1 MKPHI
6 LAGVS
11 PDVAEYTVTGWLVK
25 FERSAVVGLVTPRE
39 HLPLRL
45 CPSSIGESLRSLF
58 TGFLLAILRFYGTN
72 LCFHIQIWLSYIDI
86 PYSTGFVPSKVPTS
100 GLSMGFPYYTPIVSI
115 IVST

>member
-11 PDVAEYTVTGWLVK
+11 LGVAEYTVTGWLVK
-25 FERSAVVGLVTPRE
+25 FERSAVVGLVTQRE

-58 TGFLLAILRFYGTN
+58 TGFFGGNLKILWDKSVFSHPDMVE
-72 LCFHIQIWLSYIDI
+72 LH
-86 PYSTGFVPSKVPTS
+86 
-100 GLSMGFPYYTPIVSI
+100 
-115 IVST
+115 

>member
-11 PDVAEYTVTGWLVK
+11 LDVAEYTVTGWLVK

-58 TGFLLAILRFYGTN
+58 TGFFVGNLKILWDKSVFSHPDMVE
-72 LCFHIQIWLSYIDI
+72 LH
-86 PYSTGFVPSKVPTS
+86 
-100 GLSMGFPYYTPIVSI
+100 
-115 IVST
+115 